1 MTQPKTALRLAL
13 IGYGKMGKEVER
25 VAIDRGMQ
33 ITARVDI
40 DTPSLLI
47 DGVQSADV
55 AVHFALPPTVAKHV
69 EELAKMRK
77 PIVIGTTGWEGDRER
92 IQSLVQ
98 SSGIGL
104 VHASNFSLGVNVFY
118 RILKEA
124 GSLFDRFA
132 EYDVSIHEIHHK
144 DKVDSPS
151 GTAVSI
157 ANVLLSTIKRKREIL
172 AGSPE
177 GKIRPEQLQVSS
189 GRIGSVVGTHS
200 VRFDSAADSIEIVHT
215 AKNRAG
221 FALGAIVAA
230 EWIKGKQ
237 GMYTFDEVLEDVL
250 NQKR

>member
-1 MTQPKTALRLAL
+1 MTQPNTALRLAL
-13 IGYGKMGKEVER
+13 IGYGKMGKEIER
-25 VAIDRGMQ
+25 VAIDRGME

-40 DTPSLLI
+40 DTPSLFV
-47 DGVQSADV
+47 DGVRTADV

-69 EELAKMRK
+69 EELAKLRK
-77 PIVIGTTGWEGDRER
+77 SIVVGTTGWQSDREK

-104 VHASNFSLGVNVFY
+104 VHASNFSIGVNVFY

-132 EYDVSIHEIHHK
+132 DYDVSVHETHHK

-157 ANVLLSTIKRKREIL
+157 TNILLSTIKRKSEIL
-172 AGSPE
+172 AGSPD

-189 GRIGSVVGTHS
+189 ERIGSVVGTHN

-215 AKNRAG
+215 AKNRTG
-221 FALGAIVAA
+221 FALGAVVAA
-230 EWIKGKQ
+230 EWIKDKQ

>member
-1 MTQPKTALRLAL
+1 MTQANKALRLAL

-25 VAIDRGMQ
+25 AAIDRGME

-40 DTPSLLI
+40 DAPSLSVE
-47 DGVQSADV
+47 GVRTADV
-55 AVHFALPPTVAKHV
+55 AVHFALPPTVVKHV
-69 EELAKMRK
+69 EELAKLRK
-77 PIVIGTTGWEGDRER
+77 PIVVGTTGWQSDREK

-104 VHASNFSLGVNVFY
+104 VYASNFSIGVNVFY

-132 EYDVSIHEIHHK
+132 DYDVSVHEIHHK
-144 DKVDSPS
+144 DKVDAPS

-157 ANVLLSTIKRKREIL
+157 ANILLSTIKRKREML
-172 AGSPE
+172 AGSPD

-200 VRFDSAADSIEIVHT
+200 VRFDSAADGIEIVHT
-215 AKNRAG
+215 AKNRTG

-230 EWIKGKQ
+230 EWIQDKQ
-237 GMYTFDEVLEDVL
+237 GMYSFDEVLEDL
-250 NQKR
+250 FHQKR

>member
-1 MTQPKTALRLAL
+1 MTQANTALRLAL

-25 VAIDRGMQ
+25 VAIDRGME

-40 DTPSLLI
+40 DTPSLSVE
-47 DGVQSADV
+47 GVKKADV
-55 AVHFALPPTVAKHV
+55 AIHFALPPTVVKHV
-69 EELAKMRK
+69 EELAKLRK
-77 PIVIGTTGWEGDRER
+77 SIVVGTTGWQADLER

-118 RILKEA
+118 RVLKEA
-124 GSLFDRFA
+124 GSLFDRFPD
-132 EYDVSIHEIHHK
+132 YDVSVHEIHHK

-172 AGSPE
+172 AGSPD

-215 AKNRAG
+215 AKNRVG
-221 FALGAIVAA
+221 FALGAVVAA
-230 EWIKGKQ
+230 EWIKDKQ

>member
-1 MTQPKTALRLAL
+1 MTQPIMALRLAL
-13 IGYGKMGKEVER
+13 IGYGKMGKEIER
-25 VAIDRGMQ
+25 VAIDRGME

-40 DTPSLLI
+40 DAPSLSVE
-47 DGVQSADV
+47 GVRTADV
-55 AVHFALPPTVAKHV
+55 AVHFALPPTVVKHV
-69 EELAKMRK
+69 EELAKLRK
-77 PIVIGTTGWEGDRER
+77 PVVIGTTGWQSDREKIR
-92 IQSLVQ
+92 SLVQ

-124 GSLFDRFA
+124 GSLFDRLA
-132 EYDVSIHEIHHK
+132 DYDVSVHEIHHK

-157 ANVLLSTIKRKREIL
+157 ANVLLSTIKRKSEIL
-172 AGSPE
+172 AGSPD

-215 AKNRAG
+215 AKNRTG
-221 FALGAIVAA
+221 FALGAVIAA
-230 EWIKGKQ
+230 EWIKDKQ
-237 GMYTFDEVLEDVL
+237 GMFTFDEVLEDVL

>member
-1 MTQPKTALRLAL
+1 MTQPNTALRLAL

-25 VAIDRGMQ
+25 VAIDRGME

-40 DTPSLLI
+40 DTPSLSV
-47 DGVQSADV
+47 DGVRAADV
-55 AVHFALPPTVAKHV
+55 AVHFALPPTVVRHV

-77 PIVIGTTGWEGDRER
+77 SVVIGTTGWQSDREQ
-92 IQSLVQ
+92 IQQLVQ
-98 SSGIGL
+98 SFGIGL
-104 VHASNFSLGVNVFY
+104 VHASNFSIGVNVLY
-118 RILKEA
+118 RILQEA

-132 EYDVSIHEIHHK
+132 EYDVSVHEIHHK
-144 DKVDSPS
+144 DKADSPS

-157 ANVLLSTIKRKREIL
+157 ANVLLSTIKRKSEIL
-172 AGSPE
+172 AGSPD

-215 AKNRAG
+215 AKNRVG
-221 FALGAIVAA
+221 FALGAVVAA
-230 EWIKGKQ
+230 EWIKDKQ

>member
-1 MTQPKTALRLAL
+1 MTQPNTALRLAL
-13 IGYGKMGKEVER
+13 IGYGKMGREVER
-25 VAIDRGMQ
+25 VAMDRGMQ

-40 DTPSLLI
+40 DTPSLII
-47 DGVQSADV
+47 DGVRAADV
-55 AVHFALPPTVAKHV
+55 AVHFALPPTVVKHV

-77 PIVIGTTGWEGDRER
+77 SIVVGTTGWQSDRER

-104 VHASNFSLGVNVFY
+104 VHASNFSIGVNVLY
-118 RILKEA
+118 RILQEA
-124 GSLFDRFA
+124 GSLFDRFT
-132 EYDVSIHEIHHK
+132 EYDVSVHEIHHK

-157 ANVLLSTIKRKREIL
+157 ANVLLSTIQRKKEIL
-172 AGSPE
+172 AGSPD

-189 GRIGSVVGTHS
+189 GRMGSVVGTHS

-221 FALGAIVAA
+221 FALGAVVAA
-230 EWIKGKQ
+230 EWIKDKQ
-237 GMYTFDEVLEDVL
+237 GMFTFDEVLEDVL